1 MGRLALVLLALTPAA
16 LAGQAGTWEFT
27 RAATFQGQP
36 SQLTARLTL
45 IPAGTYEAQLV
56 NAPAEGPAF
65 YLWSGGQWTT
75 VGDRL
80 CVTRTPAAPRCAPF
94 RLTSDTLVWGP
105 FAFAAVP
112 PAAAL
117 EVPR

>member
-1 MGRLALVLLALTPAA
+1 MRRLALVLLALLPAA
-16 LAGQAGTWEFT
+16 LAGQAGTWQLT

-45 IPAGTYEAQLV
+45 TPAGTYEAQLV

-65 YLWSGGQWTT
+65 YLWSGGQWST
-75 VGDRL
+75 VRDRL
-80 CVTRTPAAPRCAPF
+80 CVMRALAMPRCTPF

-105 FAFAAVP
+105 FAFAAVS
-112 PAAAL
+112 PADSL
-117 EVPR
+117 EVP